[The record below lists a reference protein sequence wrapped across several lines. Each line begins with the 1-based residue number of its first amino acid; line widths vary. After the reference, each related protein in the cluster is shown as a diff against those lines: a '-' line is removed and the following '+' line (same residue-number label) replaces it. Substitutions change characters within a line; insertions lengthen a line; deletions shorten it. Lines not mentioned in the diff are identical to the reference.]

1 MIKFSADVCN
11 LYFIQGGMMK
21 KRVRILTAAKFF
33 AFLLAIVLCFAS
45 MCLFSACDNGG
56 GKNDPPVFTPPETIP
71 KVHSVSITYNGKD
84 VEGYLSV
91 DISQQKIKVGA
102 NVSKDD
108 GADGSVKFASSNEGI
123 AKIDAEGNVT
133 LVAAGETVLTAT
145 CGGEK
150 CSVVLSVGSGTVKKY
165 TITVNG
171 GKSDV
176 TTASVGDIVTITP
189 EIPVHKEFSDWSF
202 AESQTEVTWISGNMF
217 KMPAGDVTVSAEFAD
232 MLYSLK
238 LVGAKVT
245 SDGNEEVQQGTVVGY
260 DGSQLPENAIREYK
274 YAYETPLTFE
284 AVEPSAGRMFV
295 GWDENVVNNRL
306 DEEEV
311 ISDFTMPDETTTY
324 WANFSDIRSKS
335 LFKVETIDNW
345 DSKKLESDP
354 ELDGFSGFTVNIP
367 GGTPAS
373 DGFNEDIQGS
383 ILNTVAN
390 PSQAIRALFRNRG
403 DKPVTVEI
411 YASFLTNL
419 ATSGWVTVPPGETV
433 SKTFIAL
440 LGFQADPW
448 WGFSVRENVEA
459 GSSVPLDIVAGCADA
474 YPKGDK
480 TLSVSA
486 GTKRVELEN
495 YTAQVGSAL
504 PVYVNNDYSWTL
516 VTIYEH
522 DVVNFPSVMSAKLN
536 NLPEYNPEDPY
547 ITLYIKMQNQA
558 SSDHT
563 YRYRFAF
570 GKDENPL
577 DEEFNLKPDSKMVDS
592 TVSNHGET
600 KLFAIRL
607 PRSEADTNFYFSI
620 IKLEFDTPDGFRP
633 DSTPPYYAL
642 NFSVV
647 LTYNNGIGFS
657 GEVTE

>member
-1 MIKFSADVCN
+1 
-11 LYFIQGGMMK
+11 MK

-260 DGSQLPENAIREYK
+260 DGSQLPENEIREYK
-274 YAYETPLTFE
+274 YAFETPLTLE
-284 AVEPSAGRMFV
+284 ANEPAEGKMFV

-306 DEEEV
+306 NEEEV
-311 ISDFTMPDETTTY
+311 ISDFVMPDETTTY
-324 WANFSDIRSKS
+324 WANFSEIKIKQMFPEDGTYGWNVVR
-335 LFKVETIDNW
+335 IDGEAE
-345 DSKKLESDP
+345 DADPDLEG
-354 ELDGFSGFTVNIP
+354 LSGYTVIIP
-367 GGTPAS
+367 GGQVAQ
-373 DGFNEDIQGS
+373 DGYDDYNNFHYAAVETLDS
-383 ILNTVAN
+383 
-390 PSQAIRALFRNRG
+390 PSQAVRVIFKNRG
-403 DKPVTVEI
+403 DKSVTVETYLNSVGG
-411 YASFLTNL
+411 YAT
-419 ATSGWVTVPPGETV
+419 GGPVTIPAGSLKT
-433 SKTFIAL
+433 KTFII
-440 LGFQADPW
+440 PP
-448 WGFSVRENVEA
+448 GFSKRSNFGFVVRESLSGGA
-459 GSSVPLDIVAGCADA
+459 DVPLDVVMASGDA
-474 YPKGDK
+474 YPKGDP
-480 TLSVSA
+480 TFAVTT
-486 GTKRVELEN
+486 GTNRIELEN
-495 YTAQVGSAL
+495 Y
-504 PVYVNNDYSWTL
+504 NNQQGNLGNLRIDNKFSWTML
-516 VTIYEH
+516 SEWEH
-522 DVVNFPSVMSAKLN
+522 NSNLNLNHAVSSAKLK
-536 NLPEYNPEDPY
+536 NLPVFNNADPY
-547 ITLYIKMQNQA
+547 ITAYVKLINRSGPQ
-558 SSDHT
+558 HT
-563 YRYRFAF
+563 YNYKF
-570 GKDENPL
+570 GFGTDANPL
-577 DEEFNLKPDSKMVDS
+577 DSENNIKSGTKVVDVS
-592 TVSNHGET
+592 VSNMGET
-600 KLFAIRL
+600 KLFAIRI
-607 PRSEADTNFYFSI
+607 PRSETDKDFYFSI
-620 IKLEFDTPDGFRP
+620 IKDGYDTPDGSPAKLEKPFYGMNI
-633 DSTPPYYAL
+633 SL
-642 NFSVV
+642 M
-647 LTYNNGIGFS
+647 LTYNNGIGFE